1 MNIVTGYRGVPH
13 VTSQQDRY
21 INQSAY
27 GLGSYVLPIGSQLS
41 ATIDSATQITIAD
54 GGVSVQGCVAVIEYG
69 QSESLAIESGTTGM
83 QRYDLVV
90 ARYTKDTDGIEDVQ
104 LAVITGVPTTGTPE
118 APSYADGSIAAGD
131 TVVEF
136 PIWRVAV
143 DGIAIDSV
151 TRVGSIG
158 ETLATMAQKYQQITS
173 AITIG
178 SQNVVHFRNFQGGAT
193 AAVNHPSGGG
203 TVTTPVTFATPFT
216 VTPYVVAT
224 VLTASPQENSVSVQ
238 DITTTGFKIITY
250 RSTAGSLSVRWLA
263 FR

>member
-27 GLGSYVLPIGSQLS
+27 GLGSYVLPIGNQMS
-41 ATIDSATQITIAD
+41 ATIDSATQVTISD
-54 GGVSVQGCVAVIEYG
+54 GGVSVQGCVGVIEYG

-83 QRYDLVV
+83 QRHDLIV
-90 ARYTKDTDGIEDVQ
+90 ARYTKDTSGVEDIQ
-104 LAVITGVPTTGTPE
+104 LVVLTGVPTTGTAEDP
-118 APSYADGSIAAGD
+118 AYTDGSIAAGD
-131 TVVEF
+131 TIVDF
-136 PIWRVAV
+136 PIWRVNIN
-143 DGIAIDSV
+143 GIAIESV

-158 ETLATMAQKYQQITS
+158 ETLATLAQKYQQITS
-173 AITIG
+173 AVTIG
-178 SQNVVHFRNFQGGAT
+178 ANNVVHFRNLQGGAT

-203 TVTTPVTFATPFT
+203 TVITPVTFTTPFT

-224 VLTASPQENSVSVQ
+224 VLTANPQENSVSVQ
-238 DITTTGFKIITY
+238 DITTTGFKIVTY